1 AVFVRPP
8 SIEALRQRLECRATD
23 SPETIRKR
31 LDKAAYEL
39 GFAPQFDVELVNDGL
54 EKAKLQAEQ
63 LVAAFLA
70 A

>member
-1 AVFVRPP
+1 
-8 SIEALRQRLECRATD
+8 LECRATD